1 MIAFVVALAVRARPE
16 REQPTPAPPAS
27 SAATADE
34 PLIGDLR
41 LQLDKQS
48 FTQGEEITGTIT
60 FRVEW
65 KDEATGRGR
74 TRVWLGHPQI
84 RVMMD
89 ESVAIETMTDTML
102 VDPVWIGHTYR
113 FSFLVRA
120 SGTIQEYADQAGKKL
135 RLARPGARR
144 IAAGVSPTIGWWAGQ
159 IPRYDVLLYKS
170 SDWTTFALTPGEG
183 SFAEK
188 PELLSW
194 IESPPRIEGGRGLY
208 SAYYRDPQQSLF
220 GYYQFW
226 KYPLRDLP
234 LFMPPDSVVELET
247 CARPPCFLLL
257 RPGQEYTVRFTDGQ
271 QHNLFDGHSYTVLP
285 SNGGVLQA
293 PAWEGLFPIECK
305 VHSHRVGWLLVATWA
320 TDTSGPHGP

>member
-1 MIAFVVALAVRARPE
+1 MIAIVVALAVRARPE

-41 LQLDKQS
+41 LQLDKQTY
-48 FTQGEEITGTIT
+48 TQAEEISGTIT

-74 TRVWLGHPQI
+74 TRVWLGNPQL

-89 ESVAIETMTDTML
+89 ESVGIETMTDTML

-113 FSFLVRA
+113 FSFVVRA

-144 IAAGVSPTIGWWAGQ
+144 IAAVVSPTIGWWAGQ
-159 IPRYDVLLYKS
+159 IPRYDVLLYDS

-194 IESPPRIEGGRGLY
+194 IESPPPAHGRGWYNNDPRQALF
-208 SAYYRDPQQSLF
+208 AYYE
-220 GYYQFW
+220 FW

-234 LFMPPDSVVELET
+234 LFKPPGSIVELDT
-247 CARPPCFLLL
+247 CARPPCFFLLL
-257 RPGQEYTVRFTDGQ
+257 PGQGYTIRFADGQ
-271 QHNLFDGHSYTVLP
+271 QHNLFDGHSYTALHP
-285 SNGGVLQA
+285 NAGVLMA
-293 PAWEGLFPIECK
+293 PACEGLLPLECK

-320 TDTSGPHGP
+320 SDTSGAHGH